1 MNWLVLFQ
9 VQRDFTDILQP
20 YFQSDG
26 IVLKT
31 LEFAKFQDHIMD
43 FTKMR
48 ALNSL
53 FSLINQGARNVLNYN
68 QQHQDFPLSAQ
79 QVEQYVVKYLVYSL
93 VWCMSGDSK
102 FEIRNKVSDY
112 IRNITTIQLPP
123 SNSLIIDYE
132 VRVCLRYK

>member
-1 MNWLVLFQ
+1 M
-9 VQRDFTDILQP
+9 QP
-20 YFQSDG
+20 YLQSDG
-26 IVLKT
+26 VVLKT
-31 LEFAKFQDHIMD
+31 LEYAKSQDHIMD

-53 FSLINQGARNVLNYN
+53 FSLINQGVRNILLYN
-68 QQHQDFPLSAQ
+68 QQHQDFPMTAQ

-102 FEIRNKVSDY
+102 FDIRHEVSDY

-132 VRVCLRYK
+132 VSNKIFSF

>member
-1 MNWLVLFQ
+1 
-9 VQRDFTDILQP
+9 
-20 YFQSDG
+20 
-26 IVLKT
+26 
-31 LEFAKFQDHIMD
+31 MD
-43 FTKMR
+43 FTKTR

-53 FSLINQGARNVLNYN
+53 FSLINQGVRNILLYN
-68 QQHQDFPLSAQ
+68 QQHQDFPMTAQ

-102 FEIRNKVSDY
+102 FDIRHEVSNY

-132 VRVCLRYK
+132 VKICKNIFVVFCIPGFHIFQKFVVI